1 MNKKYWLKGL
11 ITGIII
17 YALCVLGA
25 YFFIVYSAPKGNY
38 FGEALALIVGFV
50 IYYLSPAIPLGLLI
64 GWMYGKVPKI
74 AVFLS
79 IIVFVSM
86 VCIEVLI
93 IKNNK
98 GMSPIK
104 LPYNVIGEEIYKL
117 IYDKV
122 KGLKTKNIF
131 IQQKNKKISK
141 KEYIKNKI
149 KELCLIENNFDD
161 IYVFLEK
168 YKISEL
174 EKIYEIMKIKPI
186 QKIQGQI
193 SKCKEL
199 ISRIYLFDLIRK

>member
-93 IKNNK
+93 IKNAFFPPPFNPQA
-98 GMSPIK
+98 S
-104 LPYNVIGEEIYKL
+104 V
-117 IYDKV
+117 DKMMQG
-122 KGLKTKNIF
+122 KHQIPCPGQLQNSFTKCWEPN
-131 IQQKNKKISK
+131 
-141 KEYIKNKI
+141 
-149 KELCLIENNFDD
+149 
-161 IYVFLEK
+161 
-168 YKISEL
+168 
-174 EKIYEIMKIKPI
+174 
-186 QKIQGQI
+186 
-193 SKCKEL
+193 
-199 ISRIYLFDLIRK
+199 